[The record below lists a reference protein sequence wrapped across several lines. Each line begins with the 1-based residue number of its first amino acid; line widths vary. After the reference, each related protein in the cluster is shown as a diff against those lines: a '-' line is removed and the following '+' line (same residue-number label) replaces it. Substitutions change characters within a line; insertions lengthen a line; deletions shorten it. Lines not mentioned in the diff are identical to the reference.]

1 MLRPARARP
10 EPGVQIPSAHA
21 RRWVRDQTSPEE
33 MLSCLAYEGD
43 YAPLDY
49 GRLRRLRQAGAIA
62 LIAILLIG
70 SIVLG
75 KNIAKNIFGGL
86 LIGATKITENV
97 YNLPTKFR
105 RMDRSAIKY
114 VTVSG
119 GSVCV
124 VRLVIEIDGEQHRT
138 LTQTRRAASVRDYCS
153 GKSTH
158 FCSDADI
165 PLSEDSGGALRS
177 SSHFKEYGFRVVC
190 GRQPA

>member
-1 MLRPARARP
+1 
-10 EPGVQIPSAHA
+10 
-21 RRWVRDQTSPEE
+21 
-33 MLSCLAYEGD
+33 
-43 YAPLDY
+43 
-49 GRLRRLRQAGAIA
+49 
-62 LIAILLIG
+62 
-70 SIVLG
+70 
-75 KNIAKNIFGGL
+75 
-86 LIGATKITENV
+86 
-97 YNLPTKFR
+97 
-105 RMDRSAIKY
+105 MDRSAIKY

-158 FCSDADI
+158 FCSDVDI

-177 SSHFKEYGFRVVC
+177 SSHFKEYGFRVEC